1 MKLDSKSKAG
11 RQEASSCRFS
21 AHEFLSLHK
30 TALGVVMIV
39 VVVVVAAVAV
49 VVVAF
54 VSSAR
59 ERA

>member
-11 RQEASSCRFS
+11 WQEASSCWFS
-21 AHEFLSLHK
+21 AYELLSLHK
-30 TALGVVMIV
+30 AALGIVMIV
-39 VVVVVAAVAV
+39 VAVV

-59 ERA
+59 ERE